1 MSAGKDTIDMK
12 SNKTLRAEAREAL
25 LGNLRL
31 TVGAILVYSLVVY
44 ALQFLTN
51 ISGLNSLAAFL
62 LIGLTLLYLTAILQG
77 LLEIGLSSIF
87 LDLSFGQP
95 SGIRSLFRCFRE
107 NTNPAVIL
115 KAIMAFLYVLCSLPA
130 IAVEVR
136 YFNTDF
142 PSYKAMIPYYA
153 AGAVTFLIG
162 QAARILIDIIY
173 APVNYLFLDFPGTEP
188 FKVLQSARKLMRGHK
203 GRYFLLK
210 LSFLPL
216 HALGLLTLGIAN
228 FWVIAYEMAAETEFY
243 RELIRIRTTG
253 KSRPGR
259 PVEEA

>member
-1 MSAGKDTIDMK
+1 MK

-115 KAIMAFLYVLCSLPA
+115 KAIMALLYV
-130 IAVEVR
+130 
-136 YFNTDF
+136 
-142 PSYKAMIPYYA
+142 PYYA

-162 QAARILIDIIY
+162 QAARILINIIY

>member
-1 MSAGKDTIDMK
+1 MK

-115 KAIMAFLYVLCSLPA
+115 KAIMALLYVLCSLPA

-162 QAARILIDIIY
+162 QAARILI
-173 APVNYLFLDFPGTEP
+173 
-188 FKVLQSARKLMRGHK
+188 LQSARKLMRGHK

>member
-1 MSAGKDTIDMK
+1 MK
-12 SNKTLRAEAREAL
+12 SNKMLRAEAREAL

-115 KAIMAFLYVLCSLPA
+115 KAIMALLYVLCSLPA

-142 PSYKAMIPYYA
+142 PSY
-153 AGAVTFLIG
+153 
-162 QAARILIDIIY
+162 
-173 APVNYLFLDFPGTEP
+173 
-188 FKVLQSARKLMRGHK
+188 
-203 GRYFLLK
+203 
-210 LSFLPL
+210 
-216 HALGLLTLGIAN
+216 
-228 FWVIAYEMAAETEFY
+228 
-243 RELIRIRTTG
+243 
-253 KSRPGR
+253 
-259 PVEEA
+259 

>member
-1 MSAGKDTIDMK
+1 MK

-115 KAIMAFLYVLCSLPA
+115 KAIMALLDLEKLRGSRNQ
-130 IAVEVR
+130 E
-136 YFNTDF
+136 
-142 PSYKAMIPYYA
+142 KAK
-153 AGAVTFLIG
+153 
-162 QAARILIDIIY
+162 R
-173 APVNYLFLDFPGTEP
+173 
-188 FKVLQSARKLMRGHK
+188 SSH
-203 GRYFLLK
+203 
-210 LSFLPL
+210 
-216 HALGLLTLGIAN
+216 
-228 FWVIAYEMAAETEFY
+228 
-243 RELIRIRTTG
+243 
-253 KSRPGR
+253 
-259 PVEEA
+259 

>member
-1 MSAGKDTIDMK
+1 M
-12 SNKTLRAEAREAL
+12 
-25 LGNLRL
+25 
-31 TVGAILVYSLVVY
+31 AI
-44 ALQFLTN
+44 
-51 ISGLNSLAAFL
+51 
-62 LIGLTLLYLTAILQG
+62 
-77 LLEIGLSSIF
+77 
-87 LDLSFGQP
+87 
-95 SGIRSLFRCFRE
+95 
-107 NTNPAVIL
+107 
-115 KAIMAFLYVLCSLPA
+115 LYVLCSLPA

-162 QAARILIDIIY
+162 QAARILINIIY

>member
-1 MSAGKDTIDMK
+1 
-12 SNKTLRAEAREAL
+12 
-25 LGNLRL
+25 
-31 TVGAILVYSLVVY
+31 
-44 ALQFLTN
+44 
-51 ISGLNSLAAFL
+51 
-62 LIGLTLLYLTAILQG
+62 
-77 LLEIGLSSIF
+77 
-87 LDLSFGQP
+87 
-95 SGIRSLFRCFRE
+95 
-107 NTNPAVIL
+107 
-115 KAIMAFLYVLCSLPA
+115 
-130 IAVEVR
+130 
-136 YFNTDF
+136 
-142 PSYKAMIPYYA
+142 MIPYYA

-162 QAARILIDIIY
+162 QAARILINIIY